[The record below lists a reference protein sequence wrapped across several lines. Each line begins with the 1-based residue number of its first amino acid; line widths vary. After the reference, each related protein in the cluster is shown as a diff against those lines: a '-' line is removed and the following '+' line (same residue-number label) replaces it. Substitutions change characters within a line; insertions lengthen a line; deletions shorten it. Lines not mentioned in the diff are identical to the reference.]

1 MTNESFDSD
10 SKNDYN
16 NIILENLELTS
27 QELMLL
33 TSLKEF
39 YENKEYFNLLNS
51 IIEGENYISRRT
63 IEYFVTNYAMIHKIS
78 YLIE

>member
-1 MTNESFDSD
+1 MTNESSDSD
-10 SKNDYN
+10 SKKDYN

-39 YENKEYFNLLNS
+39 YENKEYF
-51 IIEGENYISRRT
+51 
-63 IEYFVTNYAMIHKIS
+63 HKI
-78 YLIE
+78 